1 MKNTSRFL
9 LLAATAILVVYISI
23 PNLSSTGAVT
33 HAQSDPGNAC
43 TDRTVVG
50 TYGFNG
56 QGVLG
61 FGTAQAIQAAETGMA
76 TADGFGNLV
85 GSVTFSVNGNILRTP
100 FTGTYQVNPNCS
112 ISETIAFGSQV
123 RHQEGVIVL
132 NGREIDFIATDPGSL
147 VTRVAK
153 RVSPQ
158 SFNQ

>member
-1 MKNTSRFL
+1 MKNASRFL
-9 LLAATAILVVYISI
+9 LLVASTMLVVYLSF
-23 PNLSSTGAVT
+23 PNLSSSRSVA
-33 HAQSDPGNAC
+33 HAQWDPGNTC
-43 TDRTVVG
+43 TDQTVVG

-61 FGTAQAIQAAETGMA
+61 FGTPQAIQAAETGMA

-112 ISETIAFGSQV
+112 ISETITFGSQI

-158 SFNQ
+158 SANQ

>member
-1 MKNTSRFL
+1 MKNTSRYL
-9 LLAATAILVVYISI
+9 LLAATAILVVCISI
-23 PNLSSTGAVT
+23 PKLSSTGAVA

-43 TDRTVVG
+43 TDQTVVG

-76 TADGFGNLV
+76 TADGFGNLA
-85 GSVTFSVNGNILRTP
+85 GSVTFSLNGNILRTP

-112 ISETIAFGSQV
+112 ISETITFGSQV

-153 RVSPQ
+153 RVSPLAV
-158 SFNQ
+158 NQ